1 MTMQEGREADA
12 RSGTGK
18 DPWARFGW
26 LMAVV
31 WLVFLIYPVL
41 ALLASAA
48 PPAWVVTGWVALVAF
63 IVLYVTGFMHG
74 MRGGGGLGR
83 TPSRRQWFTFAAL
96 IACALITIPAVG
108 GSALSFLP
116 FIMSFASYGLTRAW
130 HWITTIAAL
139 VVAAGCVFLIPDN
152 LSYLSV
158 LAIVALLGVVN
169 TVSTWLIVRSAE
181 AEQLG
186 RELATSE
193 GREAVARDVHDLIGH
208 SLTVVGLKAQLVR
221 RLMDSDP
228 ERAKAELADIERLT
242 AEAIA
247 GVRQTVAGARAT
259 TLVSSSPRPRTR
271 CAPPTSRS
279 SWTGPRTPSRRSRR
293 SRRAGSSA
301 RRRPTRCGTPVP
313 RPSVCASLRACSP
326 WRTTV
331 SGLRP
336 GPGIARATASGDA
349 GARGGG
355 GRRIRRAAGRGG
367 GHAGGG
373 DVVTA
378 APMVPI
384 RLLIADDQALVR
396 GALGALLDLEPDLQV
411 QGLAAD
417 GAEALRLAEE
427 LQPDVCLMDI
437 QMPRV
442 DGVEAT
448 TRIRAVSP
456 QTRVL
461 VVTTF
466 ARPGYLRAALD
477 AGASG
482 FVVKDTPAEELAA
495 AVRRVHAGLR
505 VLDPKLAEESLFE
518 GANPLSDRERQV
530 LRLAADGRS
539 AAAIAAE
546 VFLSAG
552 TVRNHLSAAIGKTG
566 AENRAQAVRIASDKG
581 WL

>member
-83 TPSRRQWFTFAAL
+83 TPSRRQWITFAAL
-96 IACALITIPAVG
+96 IVCALATIPAVG

-181 AEQLG
+181 AERLG

-259 TLVSSSPRPRTR
+259 TLVEQLASTED
-271 CAPPTSRS
+271 
-279 SWTGPRTPSRRSRR
+279 
-293 SRRAGSSA
+293 
-301 RRRPTRCGTPVP
+301 
-313 RPSVCASLRACSP
+313 SLRAADIALVVDGTPDALSP
-326 WRTTV
+326 V
-331 SGLRP
+331 QA
-336 GPGIARATASGDA
+336 ITASW
-349 GARGGG
+349 
-355 GRRIRRAAGRGG
+355 I
-367 GHAGGG
+367 
-373 DVVTA
+373 
-378 APMVPI
+378 
-384 RLLIADDQALVR
+384 
-396 GALGALLDLEPDLQV
+396 
-411 QGLAAD
+411 
-417 GAEALRLAEE
+417 LR
-427 LQPDVCLMDI
+427 
-437 QMPRV
+437 
-442 DGVEAT
+442 EAT
-448 TRIRAVSP
+448 TN
-456 QTRVL
+456 T
-461 VVTTF
+461 
-466 ARPGYLRAALD
+466 LRH
-477 AGASG
+477 SG
-482 FVVKDTPAEELAA
+482 AA
-495 AVRRVHAGLR
+495 AVR
-505 VLDPKLAEESLFE
+505 
-518 GANPLSDRERQV
+518 
-530 LRLAADGRS
+530 
-539 AAAIAAE
+539 
-546 VFLSAG
+546 
-552 TVRNHLSAAIGKTG
+552 
-566 AENRAQAVRIASDKG
+566 VRIAPGVLTVEDDGVGPASATG
-581 WL
+581 HREGNGIRGMRERAAAAGAGFAVRPGEAAGTRVEVTW

>member
-1 MTMQEGREADA
+1 MTMQDGREADA

-31 WLVFLIYPVL
+31 WLVFLVYPVL

-83 TPSRRQWFTFAAL
+83 TPSRRQWSTFAGL
-96 IACALITIPAVG
+96 IACALVTIPAVG

-259 TLVSSSPRPRTR
+259 TLVEQLASTED
-271 CAPPTSRS
+271 
-279 SWTGPRTPSRRSRR
+279 
-293 SRRAGSSA
+293 
-301 RRRPTRCGTPVP
+301 
-313 RPSVCASLRACSP
+313 SLRAADIALVVDGTPDALSP
-326 WRTTV
+326 V
-331 SGLRP
+331 QA
-336 GPGIARATASGDA
+336 ITASW
-349 GARGGG
+349 
-355 GRRIRRAAGRGG
+355 I
-367 GHAGGG
+367 
-373 DVVTA
+373 
-378 APMVPI
+378 
-384 RLLIADDQALVR
+384 
-396 GALGALLDLEPDLQV
+396 
-411 QGLAAD
+411 
-417 GAEALRLAEE
+417 LR
-427 LQPDVCLMDI
+427 
-437 QMPRV
+437 
-442 DGVEAT
+442 EAT
-448 TRIRAVSP
+448 TN
-456 QTRVL
+456 T
-461 VVTTF
+461 
-466 ARPGYLRAALD
+466 LRH
-477 AGASG
+477 SG
-482 FVVKDTPAEELAA
+482 AA
-495 AVRRVHAGLR
+495 AVR
-505 VLDPKLAEESLFE
+505 
-518 GANPLSDRERQV
+518 
-530 LRLAADGRS
+530 
-539 AAAIAAE
+539 
-546 VFLSAG
+546 
-552 TVRNHLSAAIGKTG
+552 
-566 AENRAQAVRIASDKG
+566 VRIAPGVLTVEDDGVGPASG
-581 WL
+581 TGHREGNGIRGMRERAAAAGAGFTVRPGEAAGTRVEVTW

>member
-12 RSGTGK
+12 RSETGK

-83 TPSRRQWFTFAAL
+83 TPSRRQWITFAAL
-96 IACALITIPAVG
+96 IACALVTIPAVG

-181 AEQLG
+181 AERLG

-247 GVRQTVAGARAT
+247 GVRQTVAGARVT
-259 TLVSSSPRPRTR
+259 TLVEQLASTED
-271 CAPPTSRS
+271 
-279 SWTGPRTPSRRSRR
+279 
-293 SRRAGSSA
+293 
-301 RRRPTRCGTPVP
+301 
-313 RPSVCASLRACSP
+313 SLRAADIALVVDGTPDALSP
-326 WRTTV
+326 V
-331 SGLRP
+331 QA
-336 GPGIARATASGDA
+336 ITASW
-349 GARGGG
+349 
-355 GRRIRRAAGRGG
+355 I
-367 GHAGGG
+367 
-373 DVVTA
+373 
-378 APMVPI
+378 
-384 RLLIADDQALVR
+384 
-396 GALGALLDLEPDLQV
+396 
-411 QGLAAD
+411 
-417 GAEALRLAEE
+417 LR
-427 LQPDVCLMDI
+427 
-437 QMPRV
+437 
-442 DGVEAT
+442 EAT
-448 TRIRAVSP
+448 TN
-456 QTRVL
+456 T
-461 VVTTF
+461 
-466 ARPGYLRAALD
+466 LRH
-477 AGASG
+477 SG
-482 FVVKDTPAEELAA
+482 AA
-495 AVRRVHAGLR
+495 AVR
-505 VLDPKLAEESLFE
+505 
-518 GANPLSDRERQV
+518 
-530 LRLAADGRS
+530 
-539 AAAIAAE
+539 
-546 VFLSAG
+546 
-552 TVRNHLSAAIGKTG
+552 
-566 AENRAQAVRIASDKG
+566 VRIAPGVLTVEDDGVGPASETG
-581 WL
+581 HREGNGIRGMRERAAAAGAGFTVRPGEAAGTRVEVTW

>member
-63 IVLYVTGFMHG
+63 IGLYVTGFMHG

-83 TPSRRQWFTFAAL
+83 TPSRRQWITFAAL
-96 IACALITIPAVG
+96 IVCALATIPAVG

-181 AEQLG
+181 AERLG

-259 TLVSSSPRPRTR
+259 TLVEQLASTED
-271 CAPPTSRS
+271 
-279 SWTGPRTPSRRSRR
+279 
-293 SRRAGSSA
+293 
-301 RRRPTRCGTPVP
+301 
-313 RPSVCASLRACSP
+313 SLRAADIALVVDGTPDALSP
-326 WRTTV
+326 V
-331 SGLRP
+331 QA
-336 GPGIARATASGDA
+336 ITASW
-349 GARGGG
+349 
-355 GRRIRRAAGRGG
+355 I
-367 GHAGGG
+367 
-373 DVVTA
+373 
-378 APMVPI
+378 
-384 RLLIADDQALVR
+384 
-396 GALGALLDLEPDLQV
+396 
-411 QGLAAD
+411 
-417 GAEALRLAEE
+417 LR
-427 LQPDVCLMDI
+427 
-437 QMPRV
+437 
-442 DGVEAT
+442 EAT
-448 TRIRAVSP
+448 TN
-456 QTRVL
+456 T
-461 VVTTF
+461 
-466 ARPGYLRAALD
+466 LRH
-477 AGASG
+477 SG
-482 FVVKDTPAEELAA
+482 AA
-495 AVRRVHAGLR
+495 AVR
-505 VLDPKLAEESLFE
+505 
-518 GANPLSDRERQV
+518 
-530 LRLAADGRS
+530 
-539 AAAIAAE
+539 
-546 VFLSAG
+546 
-552 TVRNHLSAAIGKTG
+552 
-566 AENRAQAVRIASDKG
+566 VRIAPGVLTVEDDGVGPASATG
-581 WL
+581 HREGNGIRGMRERAAAAGAGFAVRPGEAAGTRVEVTW

>member
-1 MTMQEGREADA
+1 MTMQEGREADV

-63 IVLYVTGFMHG
+63 IVLYVTGFLHG

-83 TPSRRQWFTFAAL
+83 APSRRQWITFAAL
-96 IACALITIPAVG
+96 IACALVTIPAVG

-158 LAIVALLGVVN
+158 LAIVTLLGVVN

-181 AEQLG
+181 AERLG

-259 TLVSSSPRPRTR
+259 TLVEQLASTED
-271 CAPPTSRS
+271 
-279 SWTGPRTPSRRSRR
+279 
-293 SRRAGSSA
+293 
-301 RRRPTRCGTPVP
+301 
-313 RPSVCASLRACSP
+313 SLRAADIALVVDGTPDALSP
-326 WRTTV
+326 V
-331 SGLRP
+331 QA
-336 GPGIARATASGDA
+336 ITASW
-349 GARGGG
+349 
-355 GRRIRRAAGRGG
+355 I
-367 GHAGGG
+367 
-373 DVVTA
+373 
-378 APMVPI
+378 
-384 RLLIADDQALVR
+384 
-396 GALGALLDLEPDLQV
+396 
-411 QGLAAD
+411 
-417 GAEALRLAEE
+417 LR
-427 LQPDVCLMDI
+427 
-437 QMPRV
+437 
-442 DGVEAT
+442 EAT
-448 TRIRAVSP
+448 TN
-456 QTRVL
+456 T
-461 VVTTF
+461 
-466 ARPGYLRAALD
+466 LRH
-477 AGASG
+477 SG
-482 FVVKDTPAEELAA
+482 AA
-495 AVRRVHAGLR
+495 AVR
-505 VLDPKLAEESLFE
+505 
-518 GANPLSDRERQV
+518 
-530 LRLAADGRS
+530 
-539 AAAIAAE
+539 
-546 VFLSAG
+546 
-552 TVRNHLSAAIGKTG
+552 
-566 AENRAQAVRIASDKG
+566 VRIAPGVLTVEDDGVGLASATG
-581 WL
+581 HREGNGIRGMRERAAAAGAGFTMRPGEVAGTRVEVTW

>member
-1 MTMQEGREADA
+1 MTMQEGREADV

-63 IVLYVTGFMHG
+63 IVLYVTGFLHG

-83 TPSRRQWFTFAAL
+83 APSRRQWITFAAL
-96 IACALITIPAVG
+96 IACALVTIPAVG

-158 LAIVALLGVVN
+158 LAIVTLLGVVN

-259 TLVSSSPRPRTR
+259 TLVEQLASTED
-271 CAPPTSRS
+271 
-279 SWTGPRTPSRRSRR
+279 
-293 SRRAGSSA
+293 
-301 RRRPTRCGTPVP
+301 
-313 RPSVCASLRACSP
+313 SLRAADIALVVDGTPDALSP
-326 WRTTV
+326 V
-331 SGLRP
+331 QA
-336 GPGIARATASGDA
+336 ITASW
-349 GARGGG
+349 
-355 GRRIRRAAGRGG
+355 I
-367 GHAGGG
+367 
-373 DVVTA
+373 
-378 APMVPI
+378 
-384 RLLIADDQALVR
+384 
-396 GALGALLDLEPDLQV
+396 
-411 QGLAAD
+411 
-417 GAEALRLAEE
+417 LR
-427 LQPDVCLMDI
+427 
-437 QMPRV
+437 
-442 DGVEAT
+442 EAT
-448 TRIRAVSP
+448 TN
-456 QTRVL
+456 T
-461 VVTTF
+461 
-466 ARPGYLRAALD
+466 LRH
-477 AGASG
+477 SG
-482 FVVKDTPAEELAA
+482 AA
-495 AVRRVHAGLR
+495 AVR
-505 VLDPKLAEESLFE
+505 
-518 GANPLSDRERQV
+518 
-530 LRLAADGRS
+530 
-539 AAAIAAE
+539 
-546 VFLSAG
+546 
-552 TVRNHLSAAIGKTG
+552 
-566 AENRAQAVRIASDKG
+566 VRIAPGVLTVEDDGVGPASATG
-581 WL
+581 HREGNGIRGMRERAAAAGAGFTVRPGEVAGTRVEVTW

>member
-48 PPAWVVTGWVALVAF
+48 PQAWVVTGWVALVAF

-83 TPSRRQWFTFAAL
+83 TPSRRQWITFAAL
-96 IACALITIPAVG
+96 IVCALATIPAVG

-181 AEQLG
+181 AERLG

-259 TLVSSSPRPRTR
+259 TLVEQLASTED
-271 CAPPTSRS
+271 
-279 SWTGPRTPSRRSRR
+279 
-293 SRRAGSSA
+293 
-301 RRRPTRCGTPVP
+301 
-313 RPSVCASLRACSP
+313 SLRAADIALVVDGTPDALSP
-326 WRTTV
+326 V
-331 SGLRP
+331 QA
-336 GPGIARATASGDA
+336 ITASW
-349 GARGGG
+349 
-355 GRRIRRAAGRGG
+355 I
-367 GHAGGG
+367 
-373 DVVTA
+373 
-378 APMVPI
+378 
-384 RLLIADDQALVR
+384 
-396 GALGALLDLEPDLQV
+396 
-411 QGLAAD
+411 
-417 GAEALRLAEE
+417 LR
-427 LQPDVCLMDI
+427 
-437 QMPRV
+437 
-442 DGVEAT
+442 EAT
-448 TRIRAVSP
+448 TN
-456 QTRVL
+456 T
-461 VVTTF
+461 
-466 ARPGYLRAALD
+466 LRH
-477 AGASG
+477 SG
-482 FVVKDTPAEELAA
+482 AA
-495 AVRRVHAGLR
+495 AVR
-505 VLDPKLAEESLFE
+505 
-518 GANPLSDRERQV
+518 
-530 LRLAADGRS
+530 
-539 AAAIAAE
+539 
-546 VFLSAG
+546 
-552 TVRNHLSAAIGKTG
+552 
-566 AENRAQAVRIASDKG
+566 VRIAPGVLTVEDDGVGPASATG
-581 WL
+581 HREGNGIRGMRERAAAAGAGFTVRPGEAAGTRVEVTW